1 MLTEE
6 NYIEVIE
13 SYQKK
18 DWQPVFDLIQEIES
32 SDKFYE
38 IVESKK
44 NEDGVISMPYFKT
57 SETIDKFLKIVHN
70 LPLMVVFDWS
80 GWEEG
85 TNMIN
90 DIDFDYD
97 KIDIPTKCKIITAI
111 VRKDRFC
118 EGTIASA
125 FEDGLIL
132 KILKSIQKQ
141 VQ

>member
-13 SYQKK
+13 SYRKK
-18 DWQPVFDLIQEIES
+18 DWQPVFDLILEIES

-44 NEDGVISMPYFKT
+44 NEDGIISMPYFKT

>member
-44 NEDGVISMPYFKT
+44 NEDGVISIPYFKT

-118 EGTIASA
+118 DGTIASA

>member
-18 DWQPVFDLIQEIES
+18 DWQPVFDLIQEIDS

-97 KIDIPTKCKIITAI
+97 NIDIPTKCKIITAI

>member
-18 DWQPVFDLIQEIES
+18 DWQPVFDLIQEIDS

-70 LPLMVVFDWS
+70 LPLLVVFDWS

-118 EGTIASA
+118 DGTIASA

>member
-18 DWQPVFDLIQEIES
+18 DWQPVFDLIQEIDS